1 MVKRESFG
9 WESANVALLRPA
21 AAGLRRAGALLL
33 LTPRAQSPDRSAG
46 QTPTRVGVETHPAFA
61 GHAYAWTRNA
71 KEDWLLE
78 IRIGNRA
85 NDAGWVASGDR
96 VGGDIFGYDGAGADD
111 DAVTQGDSF
120 ENDGARADKATAT
133 DFDRLGVF

>member
-1 MVKRESFG
+1 MARST
-9 WESANVALLRPA
+9 LLTRLA
-21 AAGLRRAGALLL
+21 EELRRA
-33 LTPRAQSPDRSAG
+33 Q
-46 QTPTRVGVETHPAFA
+46 
-61 GHAYAWTRNA
+61 TRNA

-85 NDAGWVASGDR
+85 NDAGRVAGGDR
-96 VGGDIFGYDGAGADD
+96 VGWDIICDNGAGADD